1 VKRTV
6 YVTAGM
12 LALSLA
18 IVVAA
23 QLRAQTT
30 PANSNQPKAAT
41 PTTKVAI
48 MNLTYVVNNYDKFK
62 TFKEEIK
69 QAVDPFQKKDEEYK
83 KSGEKYAKEA
93 QAPTTTAARREEI
106 EAELKKLQRQV
117 EDNKNEA
124 QKAVGKKQEQQ
135 LFILYSDV
143 WNVVKRVAEVRGYEM
158 VLHYNDTTEQ
168 KEMWSAPNIAR
179 KMQAG
184 ALMPIYYN
192 PELDISKYVL
202 DNLNSYAKTS
212 TKN

>member
-1 VKRTV
+1 TATVEPNPRTEATPGNVCGFLSAALARTCARRLGFTGERTVKRTV

-83 KSGEKYAKEA
+83 K
-93 QAPTTTAARREEI
+93 
-106 EAELKKLQRQV
+106 
-117 EDNKNEA
+117 
-124 QKAVGKKQEQQ
+124 
-135 LFILYSDV
+135 
-143 WNVVKRVAEVRGYEM
+143 
-158 VLHYNDTTEQ
+158 
-168 KEMWSAPNIAR
+168 
-179 KMQAG
+179 
-184 ALMPIYYN
+184 
-192 PELDISKYVL
+192 
-202 DNLNSYAKTS
+202 
-212 TKN
+212 